1 MQANLDDLFARV
13 SEFKDASW
21 QRHETA
27 LTLTSDAEA
36 LMALE
41 EEGSLRRQHLDRACS
56 RLDAAEYWLS
66 KAYFAFQEA
75 ENQLRHVVEGPNA
88 E

>member
-1 MQANLDDLFARV
+1 MSASLDDLLARV
-13 SEFKDASW
+13 LEFKEACW
-21 QRHETA
+21 QRHEKA
-27 LTLTSDAEA
+27 LALTSDAEA

-41 EEGSLRRQHLDRACS
+41 EHGTLRRQHLDRACS
-56 RLDAAEYWLS
+56 VLDGAEFWIS